1 MHPFSFKEF
10 LAYYEF
16 KDINITF
23 YDYVVKGGIA
33 WSSLYN
39 KSSVSRRMGEGSIL
53 FSLGRKTIVKITY
66 TKILI

>member
-1 MHPFSFKEF
+1 MYPFSFKEF
-10 LAYYEF
+10 LVCYAY

-33 WSSLYN
+33 GSNLYN
-39 KSSVSRRMGEGSIL
+39 KSLISRRIGDCSMR
-53 FSLGRKTIVKITY
+53 FTLGRKHSKITY